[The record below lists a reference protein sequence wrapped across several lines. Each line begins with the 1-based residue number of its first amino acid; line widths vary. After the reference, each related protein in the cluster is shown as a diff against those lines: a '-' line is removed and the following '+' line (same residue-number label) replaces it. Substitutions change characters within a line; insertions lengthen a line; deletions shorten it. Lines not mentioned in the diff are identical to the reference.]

1 MENRIITEETG
12 SSFVES
18 LITIVVA
25 GMACVA
31 FISVTAS
38 IVRETKNQE
47 IQEYMTNYSLNGLD
61 RVRAINARNQGYVDS
76 EGDTYPLTELTYGVQ
91 YTFAMEENNLVLL
104 STLGELECPQSDEC
118 ESLDLDED
126 DDFFYRKVVLER
138 MHSSSNKVLRATVEV
153 GRIDPTANDNLNSY
167 SVEGF
172 IATL

>member
-1 MENRIITEETG
+1 MKKEIIDNQKG

-38 IVRETKNQE
+38 IVKETKNRE
-47 IQEYMTNYSLNGLD
+47 VRELMTSYALNGLD
-61 RVRAINARNQGYVDS
+61 KVRAINGRNQGYVGTDNENHPMS
-76 EGDTYPLTELTYGVQ
+76 EIAFGFEYD
-91 YTFAMEENNLVLL
+91 FAIDEDEIQLL
-104 STLGELECPQSDEC
+104 SQNGGIDCTEEAVCENLNLE
-118 ESLDLDED
+118 DED
-126 DDFFYRKVVLER
+126 GFFYRMVTLEKVLASNDKVVR
-138 MHSSSNKVLRATVEV
+138 VTVEV
-153 GRIDPTANDNLNSY
+153 GRNDPVADDNLNSY